1 MYSTHLNQFVI
12 QLNPLFVIQQLPE
25 KSIFNIN
32 KQYLLDFKVFKLDVI
47 MYNCEGTFRYVSLT

>member
-32 KQYLLDFKVFKLDVI
+32 KQYLPDFKVFKLDVI
-47 MYNCEGTFRYVSLT
+47 TYNCKGTFR